1 MQDVERWPPE
11 RVRVLSKLEGMGPR
25 PPVVGLTFG
34 EKWAFFSVSL
44 IGKKDGIGTDKKRFA
59 DLVVR
64 NPAW

>member
-1 MQDVERWPPE
+1 M
-11 RVRVLSKLEGMGPR
+11 
-25 PPVVGLTFG
+25 VGLTFG